1 MTRVKTFDSRDEVPD
16 ERRADYD
23 AVFDQLGRVRGP
35 FRVAL
40 HSPGLATGLI
50 AAVQATTRDVLVTP
64 AHHELVILAIAHFY
78 NAPYQW
84 SAHIDHARNA
94 GVTDAAI
101 EVVRVGGDTSAL
113 DADDRDVIEYTRQ
126 LSAGHH
132 VEQGL
137 FGVLRDR
144 HSERWLVELTATIG
158 MYQLV
163 ATFNNAFEVDELPGV
178 DHLVP

>member
-1 MTRVKTFDSRDEVPD
+1 M
-16 ERRADYD
+16 
-23 AVFDQLGRVRGP
+23 
-35 FRVAL
+35 
-40 HSPGLATGLI
+40 
-50 AAVQATTRDVLVTP
+50 
-64 AHHELVILAIAHFY
+64 
-78 NAPYQW
+78 
-84 SAHIDHARNA
+84 
-94 GVTDAAI
+94 
-101 EVVRVGGDTSAL
+101 
-113 DADDRDVIEYTRQ
+113 IEYTRQ